1 MEVTALVRFKMAEEP
16 SDTCIKVILPNFAP
30 RPAYSR
36 ARPTVLVCKELETRA
51 MPALAIPRNLVADHA
66 LLLSHELHETTRTI
80 PEPPQGTFAHK
91 LWRYL
96 LAGGA
101 YRDCLEELWRGGR
114 ASRIAYFMLV
124 DEFRR
129 ELDDEIGCASLG
141 DYDLTP
147 LLLLVTD
154 HYSDLWNDRD
164 KSRWC

>member
-1 MEVTALVRFKMAEEP
+1 MEVIALVRFEKAEEP
-16 SDTCIKVILPNFAP
+16 SDACNQRHLAEFRSSPCVFKGETDG
-30 RPAYSR
+30 
-36 ARPTVLVCKELETRA
+36 ARLQELEIRA
-51 MPALAIPRNLVADHA
+51 MPALAIPRNPAADHA

-101 YRDCLEELWRGGR
+101 YRDCLEELWRGER

-129 ELDDEIGCASLG
+129 ELDDEMGCASLG

>member
-1 MEVTALVRFKMAEEP
+1 
-16 SDTCIKVILPNFAP
+16 
-30 RPAYSR
+30 
-36 ARPTVLVCKELETRA
+36 
-51 MPALAIPRNLVADHA
+51 MPALAIPRNPAADHA
-66 LLLSHELHETTRTI
+66 LLLSDELRETTRTI
-80 PEPPQGTFAHK
+80 PVPPQGTFAHK
-91 LWRYL
+91 LWCYL

-101 YRDCLEELWRGGR
+101 YRTCLEELWRGGH
-114 ASRIAYFMLV
+114 ASRIACFMLV

-129 ELDDEIGCASLG
+129 ELDDETGCASLG